1 MKRKKALQV
10 LAVAALTGTLALGQI
25 LPGNAALP
33 MEQVETEKEQP
44 ARQAQNIAA
53 IEENATEKENAAAKA
68 VTDVAKN
75 DTSKKKDT
83 KEKKASEKETEKKD
97 KEETVY
103 VKADADGTP
112 NKITVETVLRAPED
126 GKQIKDFSTLTDI
139 RNTEG
144 DEEFT
149 KDADGTLWW
158 ENKGEDIQY
167 KGTSQEA
174 LPVKVHIQYFLD
186 EKEIAPEE
194 LAGKSG
200 HLRMR
205 FTYENLEKRT
215 VTVDG
220 KKREVCVPFVAMS
233 TCLLPSDVFSHVE
246 VTNGRLVSMGDQNL
260 AVGTAF
266 PGLEESLKLADY
278 EPTKDVDLPEYVE
291 ISADVKDF
299 ELSFT
304 ATIVTP
310 GLFSEIEDSDLSD
323 ADDLTDSMKELM
335 DATDELVDGTSELHE
350 GAQTFQDYMGEYLDG
365 VRQLNDGTA
374 QLQQGV
380 SLLNEKKTELV
391 NGAKGLSDGLKALNT
406 ALQGLDFSGEN
417 KEGDNATE
425 AAQATETLT
434 AALGALSANT
444 STLITLL
451 NEITLPDET
460 ALNAQATEKAQAAAR
475 EAFASALAD
484 SSLSEEDLAAVQGA
498 LEASVSGISIDGLS
512 AGGSWDAEGI
522 AQASEGIQTS
532 LAAISAY
539 VQQLQE
545 SMGGA
550 SGLTEQ
556 LATLK
561 ESVSQLA
568 AGSEALSQGV
578 TAFGEGIGQLSQGTE
593 ALTKGTGMLVEAGD
607 QLYDGFGEL
616 TDGTE
621 TLADGMK
628 TYNED
633 GIQELG
639 KLAGSDLKEVLTRMK
654 ALREADG
661 QYCNYAGIADGST
674 GSVRFI
680 IETEEIAP

>member
-1 MKRKKALQV
+1 MKRKKVLQM
-10 LAVAALTGTLALGQI
+10 LAMAAVIGTLTFGQS
-25 LPGNAALP
+25 LPGNAATGKLGDAG
-33 MEQVETEKEQP
+33 TKT
-44 ARQAQNIAA
+44 I
-53 IEENATEKENAAAKA
+53 
-68 VTDVAKN
+68 TDVVKN
-75 DTSKKKDT
+75 DTATTKDA
-83 KEKKASEKETEKKD
+83 KEKKAAANETDKKD

-112 NKITVETVLRAPED
+112 TKITVESVLRAPKNGEKIAD
-126 GKQIKDFSTLTDI
+126 VSTLSDI

-158 ENKGEDIQY
+158 ENKGEDIRY
-167 KGTSQEA
+167 KGTSQAA
-174 LPVKVHIQYFLD
+174 LPVKVHIRYYLD
-186 EKEIAPEE
+186 DKEMAPEE

-246 VTNGRLVSMGDQNL
+246 VTNGRLVSMGEQNL

-266 PGLEESLKLADY
+266 PGLEESLKLTDY
-278 EPTKDVDLPEYVE
+278 APAEDVDLPEYVE

-323 ADDLTDSMKELM
+323 AEDLTDSMKELM
-335 DATDELVDGTSELHE
+335 DAADDLADGTDALRE
-350 GAQTFQDYMGEYLDG
+350 GTETFQDYMGQYLDG

-374 QLQQGV
+374 QLQQGI

-391 NGAKGLSDGLKALNT
+391 NGAKGLEEGLKALDA
-406 ALQGLDFSGEN
+406 ALQGLDLSGEN
-417 KEGDNATE
+417 KAGAETEKADREKETLDAALAALSDNTG
-425 AAQATETLT
+425 TLT
-434 AALGALSANT
+434 A
-444 STLITLL
+444 LL
-451 NEITLPDET
+451 NDMTLPDE
-460 ALNAQATEKAQAAAR
+460 ASLNTQATEKAQAAAR
-475 EAFASALAD
+475 EAFASALAG
-484 SSLSEEDLAAVQGA
+484 SNLSEEDLEAVQDA
-498 LEASVSGISIDGLS
+498 LEASVSEISIDGLS
-512 AGGSWDAEGI
+512 IGGSWDAKGI
-522 AQASEGIQTS
+522 AQASAGIQTS
-532 LAAISAY
+532 LATISAY

-545 SMGGA
+545 SMGAGGA
-550 SGLTEQ
+550 LTDQ

-561 ESVSQLA
+561 QSVSRLA
-568 AGSEALSQGV
+568 EGSEALSQGV

-633 GIQELG
+633 GVQELG
-639 KLAGSDLKEVLTRMK
+639 KLAGSDLREVLTRMK

-661 QYCNYAGIADGST
+661 QYNNYAGIADGST

-680 IETEEIAP
+680 IETEEIALP

>member
-25 LPGNAALP
+25 LPGSPVLP
-33 MEQVETEKEQP
+33 TERVETEKEQP
-44 ARQAQNIAA
+44 ARQAKNTADT
-53 IEENATEKENAAAKA
+53 EENTAAKA
-68 VTDVAKN
+68 VADVAKN
-75 DTSKKKDT
+75 DAAKSKNT
-83 KEKKASEKETEKKD
+83 QEKKTSTEETDKKD

-112 NKITVETVLRAPED
+112 NKITVETVLRAPENGEKIAD
-126 GKQIKDFSTLTDI
+126 VSTLSDI

-149 KDADGTLWW
+149 KDADGVLWW

-167 KGTSQEA
+167 KGAAQAA
-174 LPVKVHIQYFLD
+174 LPVQVHIQYFLD

-205 FTYENLEKRT
+205 FTYDNQEKRT
-215 VTVDG
+215 VSVDG
-220 KKREVCVPFVAMS
+220 KQREVCVPFAAMS
-233 TCLLPSDVFSHVE
+233 TCLLPTDVFSHVE
-246 VTNGRLVSMGDQNL
+246 VTNGKLISMGDQNL

-278 EPTKDVDLPEYVE
+278 EPTEDVDLPDYVE

-335 DATDELVDGTSELHE
+335 DATDELVDGTDALHE
-350 GAQTFQDYMGEYLDG
+350 GAQTFQDYMGQYLDG
-365 VRQLNDGTA
+365 IRQLNDGTA

-380 SLLNEKKTELV
+380 SLLNEKKTDLV
-391 NGAKGLSDGLKALNT
+391 NGAKGLAEGLKALDT
-406 ALQGLDFSGEN
+406 ALQGLDLSGETGG
-417 KEGDNATE
+417 ENAGASE
-425 AAQATETLT
+425 AAQAKEALT

-444 STLITLL
+444 STLTTLL
-451 NEITLPDET
+451 NEITLPDE
-460 ALNAQATEKAQAAAR
+460 ASLNAQATEKAQAAAR
-475 EAFASALAD
+475 EAFAGALAD
-484 SSLSEEDLAAVQGA
+484 SGLSEEDLAAVQGA
-498 LEASVSGISIDGLS
+498 LETSVSNISIDGLS
-512 AGGSWDAEGI
+512 VGGSWDADGI
-522 AQASEGIQTS
+522 AQASAGIQTS
-532 LAAISAY
+532 LATISAY

-545 SMGGA
+545 SMGGD

-556 LATLK
+556 LAALK
-561 ESVSQLA
+561 QSVSQLA

-621 TLADGMK
+621 ELADGMK
-628 TYNED
+628 MYNED

-661 QYCNYAGIADGST
+661 QYDNYAGIADGST

-680 IETEEIAP
+680 IETEEIALP